1 MTESSDYESVQVF
14 IGVDVGKDTHHAVAI
29 NRSGKRL
36 FDKALPN
43 DENKLRSLISDLKQH
58 GQILLVVDQPATIGA
73 LPVAVARSEG
83 VLVGYLPGLA
93 MRRIADLHAGEAKT
107 DARDAAIIAEAA
119 RTLPH
124 ALRTLK
130 LADEQIAELSMLC
143 GFDDDLA
150 AQTTQA
156 SNRIRGLLTQIHP
169 ALERVLG
176 PRLDHPA
183 VLDLLQRYP
192 SPEKLASLGEKKL
205 AAQLC
210 KLAPR
215 LGKRLAADIAQ
226 ALAEQTVVVPG
237 TNAAAVV
244 LPRLALQLITL
255 RKQRDEVA
263 LAVEQRVLAHPL
275 YPVLTSMPGV
285 GVRTAARLLTEVAC
299 RAFASVAHLAAYAG
313 LAPVTRRSGSS
324 IRGEHPSRRGN
335 KALKRALFLSAFA
348 ALRDPLSRAYYTRK
362 MSQGKRHNQA
372 LIALA
377 RRRCDVLFAMMRDGT
392 FIPRRR
398 HNMLDNLIGH
408 PGIPLRLCHRNPP
421 FISGQPDSRLFL
433 RFSPVV
439 MPVKVA
445 RCFHD
450 HTGWFNNIRRN
461 ILMATPV
468 SLMDDQMVDMAFIT
482 QLTGLTDKWFY
493 KLIKV
498 GGFPAPIK
506 MGRSSRWLKSE
517 VEAWLQ
523 ARIAQSRP

>member
-14 IGVDVGKDTHHAVAI
+14 IGVDVGKDTHHAVAV

-119 RTLPH
+119 PTLPH

-130 LADEQIAELSMLC
+130 LADEQIAELPMLC

-150 AQTTQA
+150 VQTTQA
-156 SNRIRGLLTQIHP
+156 SNRILGLLTQMHP
-169 ALERVLG
+169 ALERVIG
-176 PRLDHPA
+176 PRLDHPT

-192 SPEKLASLGEKKL
+192 SPD
-205 AAQLC
+205 

-215 LGKRLAADIAQ
+215 LGKRIAADITQ
-226 ALAEQTVVVPG
+226 ALSEQTVIVPG
-237 TNAAAVV
+237 TNAAVVV

-263 LAVEQRVLAHPL
+263 LEVEQRVLAHPL

-299 RAFASVAHLAAYAG
+299 RAFASAAHLAAYAG
-313 LAPVTRRSGSS
+313 PAPVTRRSGSS

-335 KALKRALFLSAFA
+335 KTLKRALFLSAFA
-348 ALRDPLSRAYYTRK
+348 ALRDPISYTRK

-392 FIPRRR
+392 FYIPAA
-398 HNMLDNLIGH
+398 
-408 PGIPLRLCHRNPP
+408 
-421 FISGQPDSRLFL
+421 S
-433 RFSPVV
+433 
-439 MPVKVA
+439 
-445 RCFHD
+445 
-450 HTGWFNNIRRN
+450 
-461 ILMATPV
+461 
-468 SLMDDQMVDMAFIT
+468 
-482 QLTGLTDKWFY
+482 
-493 KLIKV
+493 
-498 GGFPAPIK
+498 
-506 MGRSSRWLKSE
+506 
-517 VEAWLQ
+517 
-523 ARIAQSRP
+523 